1 MGAFSTKY
9 QPNVP
14 VADCD
19 SLRAALRAVARL
31 HSTCGCLSIYIFFF
45 EENKGVVPVEP
56 GTSNTPPGCC
66 S

>member
-1 MGAFSTKY
+1 MGTFSTKY

-45 EENKGVVPVEP
+45 VKN
-56 GTSNTPPGCC
+56 
-66 S
+66 